1 LVNSLANEGVG
12 RLFRRPDGKY
22 LVYVPVS
29 EAEDSMFPFK
39 DLKPLKA
46 KSTSLSCKVKVR
58 FEIGKKRLVIEPVE
72 SEGA

>member
-1 LVNSLANEGVG
+1 MRVLEGCLG
-12 RLFRRPDGKY
+12 GPTGSIWFTFPFPRLRTAC
-22 LVYVPVS
+22 S
-29 EAEDSMFPFK
+29 PFK

>member
-1 LVNSLANEGVG
+1 MANEGVG

-46 KSTSLSCKVKVR
+46 KVNLA
-58 FEIGKKRLVIEPVE
+58 FM
-72 SEGA
+72 

>member
-1 LVNSLANEGVG
+1 MVNSLANEGVG

-46 KSTSLSCKVKVR
+46 KVNLA
-58 FEIGKKRLVIEPVE
+58 FM
-72 SEGA
+72 